1 MTTPA
6 PTPTGPLSGITVVDM
21 SRVLAGPYCTMILAD
36 LGARIIKI
44 ERPSTGDDSRQF
56 GPFKDGRSA
65 YFMAFNRRKESIAL
79 DLKSPYE
86 REILDAIIQ
95 DADVIVENFRPGVMD
110 RLGYGWEALS
120 SRHPRLVYAS
130 VSGYGDSGPLRDQP
144 AYDMIIQAI
153 GGAMSM
159 TGDPDG
165 PPLRIGPSIADI
177 GSGMFAAIGVCAA
190 LAERA
195 RTGRGQKID
204 VAMLDSQVALLEHA
218 LARVG
223 WESTVPTRTG
233 AHHPSLAPFGAFRAR
248 DGEMVIAAANDTL
261 FATLADTLG
270 RPELADEPRFVS
282 NPRRVEN
289 QAALKA
295 VIDELLST
303 RDVEEWIPPLQDAGV
318 PTGPI
323 NSVDKV
329 LKNEQ
334 LLSRHMFL
342 PVTDADGY
350 AIVTAGNPIR
360 LSGAVEDDAHVRAPK
375 LDEHRETLVREFLSK
390 RSQASRGQVRQFAD
404 STDFDPS
411 FVDLA
416 LNP

>member
-1 MTTPA
+1 
-6 PTPTGPLSGITVVDM
+6 
-21 SRVLAGPYCTMILAD
+21 
-36 LGARIIKI
+36 
-44 ERPSTGDDSRQF
+44 
-56 GPFKDGRSA
+56 
-65 YFMAFNRRKESIAL
+65 MAFNRRKESIAL

-289 QAALKA
+289 QVALKA

>member
-289 QAALKA
+289 QVALKA

>member
-248 DGEMVIAAANDTL
+248 DGDMVIAAANDTL

-289 QAALKA
+289 QVALKA

-390 RSQASRGQVRQFAD
+390 RSRASRAKSVNSPTAPT
-404 STDFDPS
+404 STRRS
-411 FVDLA
+411 STWR
-416 LNP
+416 

>member
-1 MTTPA
+1 MTTPP

-248 DGEMVIAAANDTL
+248 DGDMVIAAANDTL

-289 QAALKA
+289 QVALKA

>member
-1 MTTPA
+1 
-6 PTPTGPLSGITVVDM
+6 M

-248 DGEMVIAAANDTL
+248 DGDMVIAAANDTL

-289 QAALKA
+289 QVALKA

>member
-120 SRHPRLVYAS
+120 SRRPRLVYAS

-248 DGEMVIAAANDTL
+248 DGDMVIAAANDTL

-289 QAALKA
+289 QVALKA

>member
-248 DGEMVIAAANDTL
+248 DGDMVIAAANDTL

-289 QAALKA
+289 QVALKA

-303 RDVEEWIPPLQDAGV
+303 RPVEEWIPLLQDAGV